1 MLSYYRYVINVRTAK
16 SWQFVDAFCTEEA
29 ADKKAYSLD
38 GRVRM
43 LERYETPEGKIKVFR
58 IFYFYNGKYSHQ
70 VRREI

>member
-1 MLSYYRYVINVRTAK
+1 MSCYRYVIYARTDK
-16 SWQFVDAFCTEEA
+16 SWRFFDAFCTEEA

-38 GRVRM
+38 GRVKM

-70 VRREI
+70 VTREI